1 MTPGAMAAALPPLA
15 RQALSLACL
24 CDPSCDA
31 AAAWLAW
38 HDHPGAD
45 PDALARSMRATAR
58 RERRAGGAHG
68 PARLYSQPD
77 AMPDQPEGGG
87 DPCALL
93 EAMQALAARP
103 GIDAVLDEREGVSN
117 TRELAERD
125 RCTRRRVQQA
135 LAERRA
141 VEMAGQGTLL

>member
-1 MTPGAMAAALPPLA
+1 MTPARLSAALPPLA
-15 RQALSLACL
+15 RQALALARL
-24 CDPSCDA
+24 CDNSCDA
-31 AAAWLAW
+31 ASAWLAA
-38 HDHPGAD
+38 HDHPHAT
-45 PDALARSMRATAR
+45 PDALARSIRAATR
-58 RERRAGGAHG
+58 RARRAGGSHG
-68 PARLYSQPD
+68 PARFYGQPD
-77 AMPDQPEGGG
+77 TLPDQPEGG

-117 TRELAERD
+117 TREMAERD

-141 VEMAGQGTLL
+141 VEMAGQETLL